1 MNNMKYRKV
10 KGNEDWV
17 RDMSTG
23 LLINTNKKKLNEYKR
38 EHKRNETVRGLQS
51 DINNMKDELS
61 ELKNILK
68 EISERL

>member
-1 MNNMKYRKV
+1 MNYRTV

-23 LLINTNKKKLNEYKR
+23 LLVNTNKKKLNQYKL
-38 EHKRNETVRGLQS
+38 EHTRNETVRGLEN
-51 DINNMKDELS
+51 DINTIKTELS
-61 ELKNILK
+61 ELKTILK